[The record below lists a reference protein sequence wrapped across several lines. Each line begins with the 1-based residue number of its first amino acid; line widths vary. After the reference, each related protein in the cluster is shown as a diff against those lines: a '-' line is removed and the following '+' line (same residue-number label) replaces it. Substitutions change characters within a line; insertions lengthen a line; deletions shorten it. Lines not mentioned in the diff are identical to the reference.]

1 MREKGDRN
9 MKEGSVRRI
18 LVPVDFST
26 SSGDALRV
34 AYSLAS
40 ALGASI
46 EVLHVMDPSDT
57 TLDRAADRPSG
68 GDPAAARDL
77 LRDFVAAVASGSV
90 PVTQRIEHGEPQH
103 RIVSLARDEGFD
115 LVVMGTVG
123 RTGRPLALVGSVAE
137 SVVRTSPRPVLTVPH
152 VAEVGR

>member
-1 MREKGDRN
+1 MTEH
-9 MKEGSVRRI
+9 SVRRI
-18 LVPVDFST
+18 LVPVDFSST
-26 SSGDALRV
+26 SGDALRF

-57 TLDRAADRPSG
+57 LLDRAADRPSG
-68 GDPAAARDL
+68 GDPAVARGL

-90 PVTQRIEHGEPQH
+90 PMTERIEHGEAH
-103 RIVSLARDEGFD
+103 DRIVSLARDEGFD
-115 LVVMGTVG
+115 LIVMGTLG

-137 SVVRTSPRPVLTVPH
+137 SVVRTSTRPVLTVRKDPD
-152 VAEVGR
+152 ANP